1 MRTLIFSDIH
11 GNLPAFELMLKQE
24 RGIDLYISLG
34 DVVNYGP
41 WSNECVDLLESLQAI
56 RLFGN
61 HEEYFITGIYPGRS
75 ELVKLFFQTTLREFS
90 RMKQILDYQPEY
102 LIGNFTCRHTID
114 DIYIYPDTIIN
125 ATGNYFIGHSHHQF
139 DRSEKKNHVINVGS
153 VGQNRREI
161 NVINYCVFD
170 PESSKVELKSI
181 VYDISAL
188 VDKMKELKY
197 PIPCIDYYLQKPL
210 RK

>member
-1 MRTLIFSDIH
+1 MRVLIFSDIH
-11 GNLPAFELMLKQE
+11 GNLPAFELMLRQE
-24 RGIDLYISLG
+24 SGIDLYISLG

-114 DIYIYPDTIIN
+114 DVYIYPDTIIN